1 MLFTFLIEK
10 TTFAVY
16 RIKAMPDSFKIP
28 QYRKV
33 YESLRNQIESGTY
46 VPGDLLPSENDLS
59 ISYEVARPTVRNALD
74 RLVSDGF
81 IQKQQGKGSIVTGKP
96 KGVGILSLIGTTSA
110 IGGNLITK
118 IIVKPE
124 IRPWKEAFGFQISD
138 SERDAG
144 CIYFERLRFVN
155 NRPVFFDIT
164 MLPNIN
170 FPRFTMRNLENA
182 SLFNILRTNYQIEV
196 KGGEQRIFA
205 TKVDKRLIDYFEVKP
220 RHPVLQMDR
229 KLKTNRVGLYIYSQV
244 FCNTQEY
251 ALSGS
256 F

>member
-1 MLFTFLIEK
+1 
-10 TTFAVY
+10 
-16 RIKAMPDSFKIP
+16 MPDSIKLP

-33 YESLRNQIESGTY
+33 YEALRGQIESGIY
-46 VPGDLLPSENDLS
+46 IPGDLLPSENELS
-59 ISYEVARPTVRNALD
+59 TLYKVARPTVRNALD

-96 KGVGILSLIGTTSA
+96 KGVGILSLKGTTSA
-110 IGGNLITK
+110 IGEHLVTK

-124 IRPWKEAFGFQISD
+124 IRSWKEALGFQISD
-138 SERDAG
+138 TERDAG
-144 CIYFERLRFVN
+144 CIYFERLRLVN
-155 NRPVFFDIT
+155 NRPVFFDVT

-182 SLFNILRTNYQIEV
+182 SLFDILRTNYQIEI

-205 TKVDKRLIDYFEVKP
+205 IKAEKRLVDYFEVKP
-220 RHPVLQMDR
+220 GHPILQLDR
-229 KLKTNRVGLYIYSQV
+229 KIETNKVGLHIYSQV

-251 ALSGS
+251 ALFGT

>member
-1 MLFTFLIEK
+1 
-10 TTFAVY
+10 
-16 RIKAMPDSFKIP
+16 MPDFIKLP

-33 YESLRNQIESGTY
+33 YEALRGQIESGIY
-46 VPGDLLPSENDLS
+46 IPGDLLPSENELS
-59 ISYEVARPTVRNALD
+59 ALYKVARPTVRNALD

-96 KGVGILSLIGTTSA
+96 KGVGILSLKGTTSA
-110 IGGNLITK
+110 IGEHLVTK

-124 IRPWKEAFGFQISD
+124 IRSWKEALGFQISD
-138 SERDAG
+138 TERDAG
-144 CIYFERLRFVN
+144 CIYFERLRLVN
-155 NRPVFFDIT
+155 NRPVFFDVT

-170 FPRFTMRNLENA
+170 FPRFTMRNLENV
-182 SLFNILRTNYQIEV
+182 SLFDVLRTNYQIEV

-205 TKVDKRLIDYFEVKP
+205 IKAEKRLVDYFEVKP
-220 RHPVLQMDR
+220 GHPILQLDR
-229 KLKTNRVGLYIYSQV
+229 KIETNKVGLHIYSQV

-251 ALSGS
+251 ALFGT

>member
-1 MLFTFLIEK
+1 MS
-10 TTFAVY
+10 
-16 RIKAMPDSFKIP
+16 DSLELP

-33 YESLRNQIESGTY
+33 YEALRSQIESGTY
-46 VPGDLLPSENDLS
+46 IPGDLLPSENELS
-59 ISYEVARPTVRNALD
+59 VLYDVARPTIRKALD

-96 KGVGILSLIGTTSA
+96 KDVGILSLKGTTSA
-110 IGGNLITK
+110 IGEPLITK

-138 SERDAG
+138 AEKEAG

-170 FPRFTMRNLENA
+170 FPRFTMRNLENT
-182 SLFNILRTNYQIEV
+182 SLFNILRSNYQIEV
-196 KGGEQRIFA
+196 IGGEQRIYA
-205 TKVDKRLIDYFEVKP
+205 IKADKRMIDYFEVKP
-220 RHPVLQMDR
+220 GHPVLQLDR
-229 KLKTNRVGLYIYSQV
+229 KIKTNRVGLHVYSQV

-251 ALSGS
+251 ALFGN

>member
-1 MLFTFLIEK
+1 MPETFKL
-10 TTFAVY
+10 
-16 RIKAMPDSFKIP
+16 P

-33 YESLRNQIESGTY
+33 YEALRSQIESGTY
-46 VPGDLLPSENDLS
+46 IPGDLLPSENELS
-59 ISYEVARPTVRNALD
+59 TLFVVARPTIRNALD

-96 KGVGILSLIGTTSA
+96 KGVGILSLTGTTSA
-110 IGGNLITK
+110 IGENLVTQ

-138 SERDAG
+138 AEKEAG

-182 SLFNILRTNYQIEV
+182 SLFNILRTNYQLEV

-205 TKVDKRLIDYFEVKP
+205 IKADKRLIDFFDVKP
-220 RHPVLQMDR
+220 GHPVLQMDR
-229 KLKTNRVGLYIYSQV
+229 KIETSRIGMHIFSQV

-251 ALSGS
+251 ALFGT